1 VPKRNDGTSVLL
13 YEPSSGGGVAQYTD
27 RLASSL
33 VLAGLRVAVA
43 TPDGSELT
51 KHHRQYRLVLLGKR
65 LWLKKVLSQ
74 ISAKPRQIRS
84 LQELCVNQLERTARN
99 APIAVTIWSRAKF
112 ILAILREQPHIVHFQ
127 WLTDPTEEYYFMK
140 LLRLWHIML
149 VYTAHNLLP
158 HDDESDYSQLR
169 YQRIYRLVDTLIVHS
184 ERSRDDMVRRFHIQ
198 PDKIAVI
205 PHGAYDS
212 FFESSRLI
220 SGTAA
225 RRELDI
231 PDDRAIVLFFGLIR
245 RYKGL
250 EYLIEAFAEVKVQV
264 ENAMLLIAGDISR
277 ADSEDFRYYETLL
290 ETLDGRDDVRRIS
303 RSIPDNQ
310 VGSLF
315 VASDLVVLPYVKTD
329 TSGVLLAA
337 YAAGK
342 PVVATDTGALGE
354 IVEPGKTGLLVPPRD
369 SRALALAII
378 TMLQDGN
385 ALRDMGRYAKHLA
398 DTSYSWHRVAAQTR
412 DVYQSVMS
420 RAPSRGPARRAAHP
434 ESAG

>member
-1 VPKRNDGTSVLL
+1 
-13 YEPSSGGGVAQYTD
+13 
-27 RLASSL
+27 
-33 VLAGLRVAVA
+33 
-43 TPDGSELT
+43 
-51 KHHRQYRLVLLGKR
+51 
-65 LWLKKVLSQ
+65 
-74 ISAKPRQIRS
+74 
-84 LQELCVNQLERTARN
+84 
-99 APIAVTIWSRAKF
+99 
-112 ILAILREQPHIVHFQ
+112 
-127 WLTDPTEEYYFMK
+127 
-140 LLRLWHIML
+140 
-149 VYTAHNLLP
+149 
-158 HDDESDYSQLR
+158 
-169 YQRIYRLVDTLIVHS
+169 
-184 ERSRDDMVRRFHIQ
+184 
-198 PDKIAVI
+198 
-205 PHGAYDS
+205 
-212 FFESSRLI
+212 
-220 SGTAA
+220 
-225 RRELDI
+225 
-231 PDDRAIVLFFGLIR
+231 
-245 RYKGL
+245 
-250 EYLIEAFAEVKVQV
+250 
-264 ENAMLLIAGDISR
+264 
-277 ADSEDFRYYETLL
+277 LL
-290 ETLDGRDDVRRIS
+290 ETLDGRDDVRRIN
-303 RSIPDNQ
+303 RYIPDNQ